1 MGQLEWTVLV
11 GAAVAV
17 ACGTTKL
24 DAGSNDRADA
34 GEVKGHV
41 YEGMPTH
48 SQAVKCDVPTEDWLA
63 GVWQGE
69 FDSYALPSR
78 SKAIRIDFAG
88 SPHEPGGVCGTV
100 VLGQGDPLPLP
111 TDPTLPPPGEPPI
124 GSTFG
129 RTPREGFP
137 YDFGAYS
144 SPLLGVDGGVSGS
157 PPIKGRRVR
166 FAINLLQ
173 IYNAWCEM
181 QPSYL
186 LMEGMQYDPAHPLDV
201 QQPAKYGCVPPGAI
215 VTGGDGP
222 YCDHLGVRVRYV
234 SCAQAEY
241 CTRPVCACNG
251 PSVSADITGDDPRF
265 PVSFRVYNGCGA
277 AAPIATEFDLTVAD
291 DTMTGNVV
299 FFDRVEPLH
308 LTRSQ

>member
-1 MGQLEWTVLV
+1 MRQLEWTVLV
-11 GAAVAV
+11 GAAIAV
-17 ACGTTKL
+17 ACGTTRL
-24 DAGSNDRADA
+24 DAGSSDRADA

-41 YEGMPTH
+41 FDGTPSNSVRTL
-48 SQAVKCDVPTEDWLA
+48 CDVPAEDWLA

-69 FDSYALPSR
+69 FDSYVLPSG
-78 SKAIRIDFAG
+78 SKALRIDFAG
-88 SPHEPGGVCGTV
+88 SPHTPKGLCGTV

-111 TDPTLPPPGEPPI
+111 ADPTLPPPGEPAN

-129 RTPREGFP
+129 STPREGFP
-137 YDFGAYS
+137 YDFSAFG
-144 SPLLGVDGGVSGS
+144 PLVDGGASPN
-157 PPIKGRRVR
+157 PPIEGRRLH

-186 LMEGMQYDPAHPLDV
+186 LMEGKEYDPAHPLDV
-201 QQPAKYGCVPPGAI
+201 QQPAKYGCVPPDAV
-215 VTGGDGP
+215 VTGGDGL
-222 YCDHLGVRVRYV
+222 YCDHLGLRVRHV

-241 CTRPVCACNG
+241 CTRPVCFCNG
-251 PSVSADITGDDPRF
+251 PSLLPSTTDDDPRF
-265 PVSFRVYNGCGA
+265 PVSFAVYNGCGA

-299 FFDRVEPLH
+299 FFDHVEPLH
-308 LTRSQ
+308 LTRSP